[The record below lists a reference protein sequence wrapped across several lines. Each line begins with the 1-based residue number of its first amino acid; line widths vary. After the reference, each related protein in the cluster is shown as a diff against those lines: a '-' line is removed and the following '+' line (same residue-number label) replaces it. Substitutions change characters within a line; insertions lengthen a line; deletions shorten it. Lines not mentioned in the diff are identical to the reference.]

1 MKNIAGSSHL
11 RLIVM
16 ARRRL
21 DGIVAEYACD
31 GENMFRVLGRKR
43 RGCAISEQMRVN
55 PHAEQTFSEV
65 ASIAVDGLGGQ
76 GRPPYRDPEM
86 VVDVPV

>member
-21 DGIVAEYACD
+21 DGIVAEYAGD
-31 GENMFRVLGRKR
+31 GENMLRVLGRKR
-43 RGCAISEQMRVN
+43 RGR
-55 PHAEQTFSEV
+55 
-65 ASIAVDGLGGQ
+65 AV
-76 GRPPYRDPEM
+76 
-86 VVDVPV
+86 